1 MLGTKGRDYSS
12 FAPRIGLKKRRHPG
26 SLLTQGR
33 APLSLSALLPVAPGG
48 RKPICHPYSRKRGPR
63 RKREAGLQRMQKVAL
78 VLMEWEKPS
87 GIGELIGLGEST
99 TKSKNHANITW
110 HF

>member
-1 MLGTKGRDYSS
+1 MPSLFQEKGT
-12 FAPRIGLKKRRHPG
+12 
-26 SLLTQGR
+26 Q
-33 APLSLSALLPVAPGG
+33 
-48 RKPICHPYSRKRGPR
+48 

-87 GIGELIGLGEST
+87 GLSDVIGELIGLGEST